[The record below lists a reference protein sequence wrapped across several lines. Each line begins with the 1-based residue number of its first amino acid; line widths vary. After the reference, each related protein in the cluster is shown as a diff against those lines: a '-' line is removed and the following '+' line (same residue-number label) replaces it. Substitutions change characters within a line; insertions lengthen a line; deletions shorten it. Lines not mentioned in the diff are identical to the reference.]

1 MKFHFDRCIGIV
13 AIGIAI
19 FFLLA
24 LMVMYL
30 RGVGY
35 VPSDFF
41 FLVANYEPFVSAF
54 RGFIVSLVIGAIF
67 LSLEVKD

>member
-1 MKFHFDRCIGIV
+1 
-13 AIGIAI
+13 
-19 FFLLA
+19 
-24 LMVMYL
+24 MYL